1 MTKIF
6 SPKRWV
12 GPPYYTSSSPFIP
25 RVEIDLLLIL
35 NKQSL
40 QSKAWSSSN
49 QHWTT
54 LNEFFFPKLTKN
66 TKVDS
71 ATCYPDH
78 QILSQNQGSP
88 LPIFHF
94 PCHPT
99 PTSPSPN
106 SGTTWSFVQV
116 CVTQVRV
123 PRKLCPP
130 SSMQPSFPPTHLPQC
145 PPSMLFPPLNAL
157 KPSLERPQQAQSAFG
172 PDLGSFQALELL
184 D

>member
-1 MTKIF
+1 MTKIL

-12 GPPYYTSSSPFIP
+12 GPPYYTSSLPFIA

-49 QHWTT
+49 KYWTT
-54 LNEFFFPKLTKN
+54 LNVFFPKSTKN
-66 TKVDS
+66 TKVES
-71 ATCYPDH
+71 ATRYPDH
-78 QILSQNQGSP
+78 QILFQSQGSP

-94 PCHPT
+94 PSPRHLPIPQLWDHLVFCASLRHTGPRPQETLPT
-99 PTSPSPN
+99 VFN
-106 SGTTWSFVQV
+106 A
-116 CVTQVRV
+116 
-123 PRKLCPP
+123 RKH
-130 SSMQPSFPPTHLPQC
+130 SHPPTHPPQC